1 MLACVCVV
9 CIPVCILGPR
19 VLIHVYYNSF
29 IKAPES
35 QLAHLYA
42 NLGLPCSIEGIA
54 AETYTRARKDIIVHR
69 DGLLRAP
76 LPGGAIG
83 TCVYVDDM
91 SDDEIERA
99 FARLT
104 AFMDR
109 NPQACWSVS
118 KSFNSLA
125 SASPG
130 KLNPSSP
137 SHEAQ

>member
-1 MLACVCVV
+1 MYIITPLLKRPNLNSLICTR
-9 CIPVCILGPR
+9 ILGC
-19 VLIHVYYNSF
+19 
-29 IKAPES
+29 
-35 QLAHLYA
+35 
-42 NLGLPCSIEGIA
+42 CSIEGIA

-76 LPGGAIG
+76 LGAIG
-83 TCVYVDDM
+83 ACVYVDDM
-91 SDDEIERA
+91 SNGEIERA

-104 AFMDR
+104 AFMDC
-109 NPQACWSVS
+109 NLQACRSVS
-118 KSFNSLA
+118 KSFNPLA

>member
-1 MLACVCVV
+1 MRKTDVTVQRNGSSRCWHCASANQADPAQVDALLA
-9 CIPVCILGPR
+9 
-19 VLIHVYYNSF
+19 
-29 IKAPES
+29 
-35 QLAHLYA
+35 LYA
-42 NLGLPCSIEGIA
+42 RLGLPCSIDGITA
-54 AETYTRARKDIIVHR
+54 DTYKCARNDIIVHR

-104 AFMDR
+104 AFMER
-109 NPQACWSVS
+109 NPQACWDVS
-118 KSFNSLA
+118 KSFNPLA

-130 KLNPSSP
+130 ALNPTTAP